1 MAEGVKQVNKE
12 TQEAAKAAAQSAIK
26 SAQDLEQR
34 QALATELQQRFDAL
48 NNTIAKGKEIEG
60 NGKAFNEFHSALEQI
75 EVDAKRLG
83 PQLESALDKRI

>member
-1 MAEGVKQVNKE
+1 M
-12 TQEAAKAAAQSAIK
+12 
-26 SAQDLEQR
+26 
-34 QALATELQQRFDAL
+34 

-83 PQLESALDKRI
+83 PQLESALDKKDIVSLKALTDYDKNLTDIEQRVAKVTQKLLNPSLTKKKS